1 MNKPLFFSW
10 ITSLIATLGSLYFS
24 EVLNY
29 IPCTLCWYQRI
40 LMYPLTLILGIAF
53 YHGDEKVYKY
63 GLPISIIGICISA
76 YHYSLQK
83 IPFLQ
88 KFEMCTSGVPC
99 SGEYMNLLGFIT
111 IPFLAL
117 VAFSISTIMMIVL
130 RKG

>member
-1 MNKPLFFSW
+1 MNKPLLFSW
-10 ITSLIATLGSLYFS
+10 ISSLIATLGSLYFS
-24 EVLNY
+24 EVLHY
-29 IPCTLCWYQRI
+29 TPCTLCWYQRI

-53 YHGDEKVYKY
+53 YQGDRNVYKY
-63 GLPISIIGICISA
+63 VLPISIVGIFISA

-99 SGEYMNLLGFIT
+99 SGEYINLLGFIT

-117 VAFSISTIMMIVL
+117 LAFSLITMMTLVL